1 MNKVKLILIMASL
14 SLSMISNISCSSGDG
29 GNKIPDERNCNGK
42 EYEPQTHFCFE
53 NAIYEKCGQFAYNP
67 KTNKCDPNDFT
78 LLNLCGTEWY
88 KPDISKYC
96 FNGNLRDKETFTD
109 KRNGTVYK
117 SVVIGT
123 QTWMAENLKV
133 NLPYFSKCYD
143 DLESNCDIYGRL
155 YNWTAAGSVC
165 PDGWHLPEAEEWLTL
180 INYVEDG
187 DEGSNGRKL
196 RTTSGWEWSDPYYYK
211 YKGNPNGTDDFG
223 FSALPGGMCF
233 SRNGSEK
240 FDDIG
245 YRTFWWIDTRREF
258 QIAYMVDLGGGNI
271 YKEDGK
277 LGGDITSDYLSIRCV
292 KD

>member
-1 MNKVKLILIMASL
+1 MSKIKQILIMISL
-14 SLSMISNISCSSGDG
+14 SLAMVFAVSCSSGGG

-78 LLNLCGTEWY
+78 LFNLCGTEWY
-88 KPDISKYC
+88 KPDTSKYC
-96 FNGNLRDKETFTD
+96 FNGNLKSKETFVD
-109 KRNGTVYK
+109 RRNGTVYK

-123 QTWMAENLKV
+123 QTWMAENLNA

-155 YNWTAAGSVC
+155 YNWTVAGSVC

-180 INYVEDG
+180 INYVENG
-187 DEGSNGRKL
+187 DRGSVGRKL
-196 RTTSGWEWSDPYYYK
+196 KASTGWEQ
-211 YKGNPNGTDDFG
+211 GNGTDDFG

-233 SRNGSEK
+233 SRNGIER
-240 FDDIG
+240 FNEIG
-245 YRTFWWIDTRREF
+245 HRAFWWTDTQREY
-258 QIAYMVDLGGGNI
+258 QIAYTVDLSSGI
-271 YKEDGK
+271 YREDGN
-277 LGGDITSDYLSIRCV
+277 LGGDFTSDYLSIRCV
-292 KD
+292 RD